1 MIRPVAMGRPSFL
14 GVPRCTTLELL
25 DADVAI
31 LGIPFTTPDDLGQS
45 RSPSSDA
52 PDAVRGQSERLAGFL
67 THYDFDLGGSLFDG
81 RKVSMVD
88 CGDVWGEPGKFDD
101 NNRLATVTVQAI
113 RETGALPIVLG
124 GDQAALPPALRAYTG
139 HPSLCVV
146 HIGAGLRW
154 CDEVGGV
161 HEGPRTAM
169 RRASELPWV
178 TSMIQVGLRGDGQAR
193 QQDVDDA
200 VAFGSVLVR
209 AEEVHQHGVDAVL
222 RRVPRA
228 EAYCISLDADGLDPA
243 IAPGVALPAFG
254 GLSYYEAS
262 NLLKGVAAS
271 GPVVGLALLG
281 IVPSHDVNNL
291 TSLLG
296 ARLILN
302 ALGELA
308 RAGRFDAR
316 VSAQSTVA
324 NLVGI

>member
-1 MIRPVAMGRPSFL
+1 MHVMIRPVAMGRPSFL

-193 QQDVDDA
+193 QQD
-200 VAFGSVLVR
+200 
-209 AEEVHQHGVDAVL
+209 
-222 RRVPRA
+222 RA

-262 NLLKGVAAS
+262 NLLKAWLRVGPSSDWPCS
-271 GPVVGLALLG
+271 GLCR
-281 IVPSHDVNNL
+281 L
-291 TSLLG
+291 T
-296 ARLILN
+296 
-302 ALGELA
+302 
-308 RAGRFDAR
+308 
-316 VSAQSTVA
+316 T
-324 NLVGI
+324 